1 MDPSTTNRGDHTAII
16 IAQAPAAV
24 RRFPYL
30 PAWRVVLCEECG
42 FCLRPGKK
50 ALERHL
56 GREHRLRGAELR
68 ALVELLESHDVWTP
82 DEGGPPAGRWP
93 TRPVPGLRVHDG
105 YRCAAGGGCDG
116 FVTRNLKSMERHGSK
131 EHGQRA
137 KAHTRNGEVA
147 PLWVACKLQTFYAET
162 RLIRYFVV
170 AVGGGGGG
178 GGGGGATGPAR
189 QGDGGR
195 AAAEGALAP
204 PPRPSSSD
212 TADDAFFRALDE
224 DAKVAAEDAK
234 AEARVVEG
242 FGSHRSA
249 VIPWLRRTGIAGY
262 IRGLDKAE
270 MESSIAV
277 PRKGA
282 AAAKEGAAASSC
294 GGDGPELDLIL
305 ECMEQ
310 LLAETHRWCFD
321 GPECKLTWPRQLALS
336 RFRTTDAV
344 ARKLRGFD
352 PYKEPATVDTYF
364 GYWKQLVSFYF
375 RAVHRGGHFAGGRGV
390 RTPEDRVR
398 PTRAQSAAWD
408 LVWRRAAEGDTPRL
422 RKALLGFSMSLICHR
437 YKHYRYRSA
446 VLGFAAMRSI
456 QPTTGAWR
464 AAGNYSSFLSG
475 LIWTAQLLV
484 FGASTGHGS
493 HGGDGSGDCT
503 GGNAGKGDDED
514 DDDDDEGDDGED
526 EGDGDKNEYAVRCGG
541 GSDDDGE
548 DDEDDGDD
556 DDDDGGSSDGVLQKI
571 EGYCG
576 KYMRPNSETAFGEIL
591 AWRLLCRE
599 VGNEE
604 VGQHQA
610 TWDEDGRGLTYGDV
624 HLRLDEA
631 RKLFSSEVERARR
644 LLYDELMFG
653 ADNLPRLKAP
663 ALKDDLGRR
672 DVGWFFGM
680 HRDNEPVLA
689 PLERALE
696 GVIKSSDALKN
707 SFLDRSGPEVRWRSK
722 AIALY
727 EATVDSFLTALA
739 SPFHMANGQPL
750 RESELFSITWRN
762 TQRHRSIGLKH
773 GRVMVH
779 VTYHKGQQQT
789 GRYKDNIRFLHPAM
803 GDMLIDYMVYVLPL
817 RLAFARHSSP
827 KAVMSPYLWSKG
839 GSVWA
844 DNRLSRCME
853 KASARAQIPRL
864 RIANWRQMTVSIVK
878 TKFTKEEARC
888 FDIAIDDGGEEGE
901 DAEEIDDDVRAMT
914 KQRNHSTRTVNHA
927 YSNQQGAS
935 FGGVWDGLVRRGL
948 RASILWQQLWDLD
961 TVLAPSACDRK
972 RCCSEAGLLP
982 GGPELLK
989 RIAMGTYRRRTAW
1002 TSKALLQQARAL
1014 YKDDA
1019 LRWKSAAQERAM
1031 AVVTSRAEQVVIVL
1045 GTGEGKSLLFM
1056 LPCVL
1061 PGAGVTVLVLPLV
1074 SLRGDLLRRVR
1085 ELGIG
1090 HHVWSLE
1097 EPDTSAPL
1105 VFVAVEAAAT
1115 SRFRAFAAQLAAKQ
1129 ELDRIVVDEAHLTVT
1144 ASDYRPA
1151 MVDLALIRSV
1161 RTQFVYLTA
1170 TLPPGMQDDFEL
1182 QNHLVRPRVV
1192 RASTNRKNLFYCV
1205 ERNNTRKPLLQDAAD
1220 RVWDAWHRSGLFDQA
1235 RDKIILYTP
1244 STEAAAALS
1253 ALLGCAEYTS
1263 GAAATADE
1271 KQQILKAWLAAPEQP
1286 YIVSTSALSAGFDYA
1301 HVRLVMHV
1309 DEPHSLVDFAQES
1322 GRAGRDGARA
1332 YSVVLLRSGWEPPA
1346 GEGVPAGKRALHGY
1360 LEARDCLRRHL
1371 SGHLDLPSD
1380 VIVECRDGVDVTC
1393 KLCEYRRL
1401 QPSEAVDHSAA
1412 VMDGDEPTGS
1422 ADAAGTPEILEAEH
1436 TGSAIIEAKRRAE
1449 YLELSRYEDDLM
1461 AVVGTCLLCRGLG
1474 EPWDHTLDGCPWRFD
1489 YCKARDRARDRGRHE
1504 GGDWIAKF
1512 HACYWCYNPQTVCA
1526 RAGSGGRAG
1535 RCSYGDI
1542 VMPLCYGLFR
1552 GPNGVSWVRELAG
1565 KTFKDVDDF
1574 LFWCGKATTF
1584 GGGKA
1589 IQAVCVAADAL
1600 AHFAP

>member
-1 MDPSTTNRGDHTAII
+1 MDPSTTNRGDHTAIV

-42 FCLRPGKK
+42 FCLRLGKK

-277 PRKGA
+277 PRKGV

-310 LLAETHRWCFD
+310 LLADTHRWCFD

-375 RAVHRGGHFAGGRGV
+375 RVVHRGGHFAGGRGV

-541 GSDDDGE
+541 GSDGDGE

-803 GDMLIDYMVYVLPL
+803 GNMLIDYMVYVLPL

-839 GSVWA
+839 GS
-844 DNRLSRCME
+844 
-853 KASARAQIPRL
+853 
-864 RIANWRQMTVSIVK
+864 RQMTVSIVK

-914 KQRNHSTRTVNHA
+914 KQRNHSTRTVNRA

-961 TVLAPSACDRK
+961 TVLAPSARDRK

-1014 YKDDA
+1014 LPDEVDCSRIHPDDA
-1019 LRWKSAAQERAM
+1019 PTGLYATEHDSPEDESRIGDARISYTCNPIIHGLYREKPASLIIFDFDLNYDNTCAITRADIIITFGSSITDQLIRPHDVEIVPYATRLFGPKKACQEVSDATHIGSSATWRLKLNVSSMGIELPERADTISGTRTDSGWRLVGGPTFVDKPFRVRRVFRWRLTGHEFNRFPVPECFSVGM
-1031 AVVTSRAEQVVIVL
+1031 TVQHNMVDFWMKVRVEGALRGVVTNGMAKLSGWKTHHPNGWRVQPKRIERDINQ
-1045 GTGEGKSLLFM
+1045 SLLM
-1056 LPCVL
+1056 
-1061 PGAGVTVLVLPLV
+1061 
-1074 SLRGDLLRRVR
+1074 R
-1085 ELGIG
+1085 E
-1090 HHVWSLE
+1090 
-1097 EPDTSAPL
+1097 
-1105 VFVAVEAAAT
+1105 
-1115 SRFRAFAAQLAAKQ
+1115 
-1129 ELDRIVVDEAHLTVT
+1129 
-1144 ASDYRPA
+1144 
-1151 MVDLALIRSV
+1151 
-1161 RTQFVYLTA
+1161 
-1170 TLPPGMQDDFEL
+1170 MQG
-1182 QNHLVRPRVV
+1182 
-1192 RASTNRKNLFYCV
+1192 K
-1205 ERNNTRKPLLQDAAD
+1205 
-1220 RVWDAWHRSGLFDQA
+1220 WLFDQW
-1235 RDKIILYTP
+1235 DPK
-1244 STEAAAALS
+1244 
-1253 ALLGCAEYTS
+1253 
-1263 GAAATADE
+1263 
-1271 KQQILKAWLAAPEQP
+1271 
-1286 YIVSTSALSAGFDYA
+1286 
-1301 HVRLVMHV
+1301 
-1309 DEPHSLVDFAQES
+1309 
-1322 GRAGRDGARA
+1322 
-1332 YSVVLLRSGWEPPA
+1332 
-1346 GEGVPAGKRALHGY
+1346 
-1360 LEARDCLRRHL
+1360 
-1371 SGHLDLPSD
+1371 
-1380 VIVECRDGVDVTC
+1380 
-1393 KLCEYRRL
+1393 
-1401 QPSEAVDHSAA
+1401 
-1412 VMDGDEPTGS
+1412 
-1422 ADAAGTPEILEAEH
+1422 EH
-1436 TGSAIIEAKRRAE
+1436 EE
-1449 YLELSRYEDDLM
+1449 EN
-1461 AVVGTCLLCRGLG
+1461 
-1474 EPWDHTLDGCPWRFD
+1474 
-1489 YCKARDRARDRGRHE
+1489 
-1504 GGDWIAKF
+1504 GG
-1512 HACYWCYNPQTVCA
+1512 
-1526 RAGSGGRAG
+1526 
-1535 RCSYGDI
+1535 
-1542 VMPLCYGLFR
+1542 
-1552 GPNGVSWVRELAG
+1552 
-1565 KTFKDVDDF
+1565 
-1574 LFWCGKATTF
+1574 
-1584 GGGKA
+1584 
-1589 IQAVCVAADAL
+1589 
-1600 AHFAP
+1600 